1 MVDLSALIALLTAL
15 ASAVPSA
22 PPDSLPSHTAEPPGH
37 CGAVTATGS
46 DAPVTTRPSSPSA
59 RSTESGQITT
69 SARPTR
75 QQGRPVATGDD
86 DNAEVSPSPRNARCD
101 DTNASSPPS
110 HRATHTPNPSSRTPA
125 TATPTTAA
133 PTTAAPTTAAPRPGT
148 SPEAASESAPA
159 CVDQLSDA
167 PATTE
172 APIADADVPAALPAT
187 AGPRSGVARHE
198 CE

>member
-22 PPDSLPSHTAEPPGH
+22 PSDSLPSRTAEPPEH

-69 SARPTR
+69 WARPTR

-86 DNAEVSPSPRNARCD
+86 DNAEVLPSPRNARCD
-101 DTNASSPPS
+101 DTNASLPPS

-125 TATPTTAA
+125 TATPTTAT
-133 PTTAAPTTAAPRPGT
+133 PTTATPPRPGT
-148 SPEAASESAPA
+148 SPEATSESAPA
-159 CVDQLSDA
+159 CVDQPSDA